1 MPHDHRHAPDALLSI
16 VLPVYNEAGVL
27 RTLADRIERSVSDSG
42 MRTEIVFVNDG
53 STDGSGDLL
62 DLLAATRPQVR
73 VVHLSRNFGHQ
84 AAVHAGLA
92 HARGDAVVLMDSDLQ
107 DAPEAIPEFV
117 QRWRQGADVVYAIR
131 TQRKEAWWKRALFGL
146 FHRLMHAA
154 SGKGLPLEAGNFSL
168 MDRRVV
174 RHILALREY
183 DRYLPGLRAW
193 VGFRQEGVPVERL
206 ARYDHRPRVS
216 LRGLMRLA
224 KTAVFS
230 FSTLPLAAFYTIGYA
245 ALAVFLG
252 LAGFSLFCKLF
263 TDLAVPGWTSHIL
276 SASFFGALNALG
288 ICILGEYVIRIYD
301 QVRGRP
307 IYLVHRTV
315 NLPAADR
322 LPVVPLAVEQ
332 LPVVPLAAARTSGH
346 EDAETLACAAL
357 LEEAQAMLAESGRP
371 ADDRS
376 AAVAARGA
384 SLSCRQQGAPPG
396 PLPDSATPR
405 Q

>member
-1 MPHDHRHAPDALLSI
+1 MPLHPRQAPDALLSI

-27 RTLADRIERSVSDSG
+27 RSLADRIERCVRDCG
-42 MRTEIVFVNDG
+42 LRAEIVFVNDG

-84 AAVHAGLA
+84 AAVQAGLA
-92 HARGDAVVLMDSDLQ
+92 HAAGDAVVLMDSDLQ
-107 DAPEAIPEFV
+107 DAPEAIPGFV

-131 TQRKEAWWKRALFGL
+131 KQRKEAWGKRVLFGL
-146 FHRLMHAA
+146 FYRLMHAA
-154 SGKGLPLEAGNFSL
+154 SGKGLPLDAGNFSL

-174 RHILALREY
+174 RQILALREY

-193 VGFRQEGVPVERL
+193 VGFRQEGMPVERL
-206 ARYDHRPRVS
+206 ARYDQRPRVS
-216 LRGLMRLA
+216 FRGLVRLA

-230 FSTLPLAAFYTIGYA
+230 FSTLPLAVFYGIGYA

-307 IYLVHRTV
+307 IYLVQRTV
-315 NLPAADR
+315 NLGDRGPQQAASQADCA
-322 LPVVPLAVEQ
+322 PCWDDDGSDVLACASLWQ
-332 LPVVPLAAARTSGH
+332 QTQALLAAADTAAAGRQSSDDTFEPCPEGS
-346 EDAETLACAAL
+346 ESCVAAEEGCA
-357 LEEAQAMLAESGRP
+357 SP
-371 ADDRS
+371 ADGCQT
-376 AAVAARGA
+376 AAKR
-384 SLSCRQQGAPPG
+384 
-396 PLPDSATPR
+396 
-405 Q
+405 